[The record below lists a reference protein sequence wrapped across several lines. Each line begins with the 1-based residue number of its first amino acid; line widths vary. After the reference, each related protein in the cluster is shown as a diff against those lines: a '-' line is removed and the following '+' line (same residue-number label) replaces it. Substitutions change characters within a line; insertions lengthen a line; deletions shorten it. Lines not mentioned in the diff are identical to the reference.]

1 MRKITL
7 ALCYIGTASPIFAD
21 GFSPNALVDPHVVPI
36 VRSGEPLRAPM
47 VISGQQSGAGICNN
61 SQNPSVQTNTYRPEV
76 KLACDHIAVG
86 LGVLGVMYFLGS
98 AAATN

>member
-36 VRSGEPLRAPM
+36 VRS
-47 VISGQQSGAGICNN
+47 
-61 SQNPSVQTNTYRPEV
+61 
-76 KLACDHIAVG
+76 
-86 LGVLGVMYFLGS
+86 
-98 AAATN
+98 